1 MFFCIIEKLESLN
14 KKSIIEFGKEVIQ
27 LQSESIKNIA
37 EFIDENFEKAI
48 EIILNSNGRVIVTG
62 IGKSAI
68 IANKIVATLNSTG
81 TPSIFMHAA
90 DAIHGDLGIIKRNDI
105 IICISK
111 SGNTPEIK
119 DLVPYLN
126 DNNNPLIAITGDKN
140 SFLAKNATVVLNSY
154 VKVEVCPNNLAPTN
168 STTAQLVIGDAIAV
182 TLVKIKGFTKN
193 DFAKFHPGGNL
204 GKKLLL
210 KVKDIIDSNIKP
222 LVNCKNS
229 INDVIIE
236 ISEKMLGITA
246 VIDNDEI
253 TGVITDGDLR
263 RTLLN
268 NDEIKH
274 LTALDI
280 MSKNPRLID
289 YDLMA
294 TDALDIMK
302 KNKISQ
308 LLVTKNNSYY
318 GVLHIQSLIK
328 EGISS

>member
-1 MFFCIIEKLESLN
+1 MD
-14 KKSIIEFGKEVIQ
+14 KKSIIEFGKEVIK
-27 LQSESIKNIA
+27 LQSESINNISKY
-37 EFIDENFEKAI
+37 IDENFEKAI
-48 EIILNSNGRVIVTG
+48 QIILKSTGRVVVTG

-90 DAIHGDLGIIKRNDI
+90 DAIHGDLGIIKSDDV

-119 DLVPYLN
+119 DLVPFIKM
-126 DNNNPLIAITGDKN
+126 NNNQLIAITGDKS
-140 SFLAKNATVVLNSY
+140 SFLAKNSSVILSSFVE
-154 VKVEVCPNNLAPTN
+154 VEVCPNNLAPTN

-210 KVKDIIDSNIKP
+210 KVKDLVETSSIPSNKTTD
-222 LVNCKNS
+222 S
-229 INDVIIE
+229 INEVIIE

-246 VIDNDEI
+246 VLNDEKI
-253 TGVITDGDLR
+253 VGVITDGDLR

-268 NDEIKH
+268 HKEIKN
-274 LTALDI
+274 LTAKDI
-280 MSKNPRLID
+280 MSIKPQIID
-289 YDLMA
+289 HESLAVEALELMR
-294 TDALDIMK
+294 K
-302 KNKISQ
+302 HKISQ
-308 LLVTKNNSYY
+308 LVTTKNDKYH
-318 GVLHIQSLIK
+318 GILHIQSLIK
-328 EGISS
+328 EGIAS